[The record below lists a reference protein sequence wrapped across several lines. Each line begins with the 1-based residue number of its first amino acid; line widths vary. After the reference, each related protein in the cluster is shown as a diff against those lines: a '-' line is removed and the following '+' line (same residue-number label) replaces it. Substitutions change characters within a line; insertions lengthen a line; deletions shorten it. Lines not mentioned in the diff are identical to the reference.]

1 MTTSSRIEVAL
12 SLRRLIEMSQQ
23 RPAPSQELG
32 APPAWLLIAGVVSVV
47 IVAVTIRIDS
57 RDRSGAASS
66 RLARRLLEP
75 PAAIA
80 SASWSSWPGAR
91 VVSASSGGASSQ
103 LRSPWRALTIVLLEI
118 S

>member
-1 MTTSSRIEVAL
+1 
-12 SLRRLIEMSQQ
+12 MSQQ

-80 SASWSSWPGAR
+80 SASWSSSWPGAR